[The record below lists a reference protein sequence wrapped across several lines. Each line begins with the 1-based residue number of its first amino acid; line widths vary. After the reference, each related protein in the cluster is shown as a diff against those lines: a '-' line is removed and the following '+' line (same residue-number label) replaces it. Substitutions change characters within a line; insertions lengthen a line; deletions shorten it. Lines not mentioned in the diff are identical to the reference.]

1 MSDIRTLNLPMP
13 LGMGSVN
20 AYLLTTPSGHV
31 LIDTGSASARQK
43 LLDELAASGC
53 TPGSLRLILLTHG
66 DFDHIG
72 NAAYLRSVY
81 SARIALHPAD
91 GGMAEQGDMFSSR
104 KQPGVLLRLLL
115 PLFARLGQADRFS
128 ADLLLSDGQD
138 LTEWGLPG
146 KVVALSG
153 HSGGSVGIRME
164 GGEFF
169 CGDLIENIKTPRLGS
184 IMDDV
189 PVARESIRKLAGMDL
204 TTVYPGHGQ
213 PFDFAEW
220 FISEGEPGE
229 KNPA

>member
-1 MSDIRTLNLPMP
+1 
-13 LGMGSVN
+13 
-20 AYLLTTPSGHV
+20 
-31 LIDTGSASARQK
+31 
-43 LLDELAASGC
+43 
-53 TPGSLRLILLTHG
+53 
-66 DFDHIG
+66 
-72 NAAYLRSVY
+72 
-81 SARIALHPAD
+81 
-91 GGMAEQGDMFSSR
+91 
-104 KQPGVLLRLLL
+104 
-115 PLFARLGQADRFS
+115 
-128 ADLLLSDGQD
+128 
-138 LTEWGLPG
+138 
-146 KVVALSG
+146 
-153 HSGGSVGIRME
+153 ME